1 MNHLDRHLAPLSAA
15 AWEAVED
22 AVKRHMSTYLVARR
36 LVDFEGP
43 HGWDYTSTTL
53 GRTSPVKLN
62 GDGGVDARQRRVVA
76 VVELRAAFKVSRAEL
91 EHAERGAEDL
101 DLTDLDRAAREIAL
115 VENRA
120 VFQGISDTGIEGI
133 GSASPHDAIPLGDDY
148 ESYPK
153 VVAAAVNRLRLA
165 GVAGPY
171 SLALGPNAY
180 TGVVETTEEG
190 GLVVL
195 DHLHQILGDSVVW
208 APGVV
213 GGLVLSMRGGD
224 FVIDVGQ
231 DLSIGYRS
239 HDSDSVELYL
249 EESFTFR
256 VNDGAAAIVL
266 TP

>member
-1 MNHLDRHLAPLSAA
+1 MSHLDRHLAPLSAA

-22 AVKRHMSTYLVARR
+22 AAKRHLNTYLAARR

-43 HGWDYTSTTL
+43 HGWEHSAITL
-53 GRTSPVKLN
+53 GRTTPVKLN
-62 GDGGVDARQRRVVA
+62 GDSGVQGRQRRLLA
-76 VVELRAAFKVSRAEL
+76 MVELRASFKVSRNEL
-91 EHAERGAEDL
+91 DQADRGAEDI
-101 DLTDLDRAAREIAL
+101 DLSDLDRAAREIAL

-120 VFQGISDTGIEGI
+120 VFEGIADTGIEGI
-133 GSASPHDAIPLGDDY
+133 APSSPHDAIPLGDDY
-148 ESYPK
+148 EAYPR
-153 VVAAAVNRLRLA
+153 VVAGAVNRLRLA

-213 GGLVLSMRGGD
+213 GGLVLSTRGGD
-224 FVIDVGQ
+224 FVLDVGQ
-231 DLSIGYRS
+231 DLSVGYRS
-239 HDSDSVELYL
+239 HDTDTVELYL
-249 EESFTFR
+249 EESFAFR
-256 VNDGAAAIVL
+256 VNDGAAAVVL